1 MPFEVWGRVLCSII
15 FFPFNS
21 GFDLEKCLQ
30 MDSCLK
36 DQFSE
41 DEDEDVVRAIGL
53 SLQESKGKDIYIGS
67 KSARV
72 ISNVAFS
79 SHLFKLNCCPNLEC
93 HQNDEVEILAEVLE
107 ESTLSSADL
116 STSTEGSELKWWK
129 LFKEFNPSV
138 HTSKGTSWWRKSSK
152 RCNTLLCDV
161 CEEQISSE
169 WLRCTYWGQ
178 TVCKKHISDGTP
190 CCCACSR
197 FKIGDIKYIT
207 LSDGRQLCPDCH
219 YTAVMDPEDC
229 KPLLDEVHRFFKGL
243 NMKIRYY
250 IPILLVD
257 LEEIIRIHKKV
268 CRTYANISKVSKS
281 IQRGENVEVVKEVEQ
296 LPPGRKVRAVLLLYG
311 FPKLA
316 IGSTLAHELMHAWM
330 RVQGYRG
337 LALNIAEGL
346 SQVMAHKW
354 LEWQSFTG
362 HDYMKG
368 TSEKAQ
374 FLRNLKE
381 FMKDGIERRYSEAY
395 GHGFR
400 EAKWA
405 VERYGLRYTLKHIAR
420 KGKLPE

>member
-1 MPFEVWGRVLCSII
+1 
-15 FFPFNS
+15 
-21 GFDLEKCLQ
+21 
-30 MDSCLK
+30 
-36 DQFSE
+36 
-41 DEDEDVVRAIGL
+41 
-53 SLQESKGKDIYIGS
+53 
-67 KSARV
+67 
-72 ISNVAFS
+72 
-79 SHLFKLNCCPNLEC
+79 
-93 HQNDEVEILAEVLE
+93 
-107 ESTLSSADL
+107 
-116 STSTEGSELKWWK
+116 
-129 LFKEFNPSV
+129 
-138 HTSKGTSWWRKSSK
+138 
-152 RCNTLLCDV
+152 
-161 CEEQISSE
+161 
-169 WLRCTYWGQ
+169 
-178 TVCKKHISDGTP
+178 
-190 CCCACSR
+190 
-197 FKIGDIKYIT
+197 
-207 LSDGRQLCPDCH
+207 
-219 YTAVMDPEDC
+219 MDPEDC

-257 LEEIIRIHKKV
+257 QEEIIRIHKKSILGSTIYEKFELDAV
-268 CRTYANISKVSKS
+268 NYVSKS

-362 HDYMKG
+362 NDYMKG

-405 VERYGLRYTLKHIAR
+405 VERYGLIYTLEHIAR

>member
-1 MPFEVWGRVLCSII
+1 
-15 FFPFNS
+15 
-21 GFDLEKCLQ
+21 

-41 DEDEDVVRAIGL
+41 YEDEDVVRAIGL
-53 SLQESKGKDIYIGS
+53 SLQESNGKDIYID
-67 KSARV
+67 
-72 ISNVAFS
+72 
-79 SHLFKLNCCPNLEC
+79 NLEC
-93 HQNDEVEILAEVLE
+93 HQNDEVEILAEKLE

-178 TVCKKHISDGTP
+178 TVRKKHISDGTP

-197 FKIGDIKYIT
+197 FKIGDIRYIT

-257 LEEIIRIHKKV
+257 QEEIIRIHKKSILGSTIYEKFELEAV
-268 CRTYANISKVSKS
+268 NYVSKS

-311 FPKLA
+311 FPKCCCPYSTISGL
-316 IGSTLAHELMHAWM
+316 IFLTWMEVGHWINFGS
-330 RVQGYRG
+330 
-337 LALNIAEGL
+337 
-346 SQVMAHKW
+346 
-354 LEWQSFTG
+354 
-362 HDYMKG
+362 
-368 TSEKAQ
+368 
-374 FLRNLKE
+374 
-381 FMKDGIERRYSEAY
+381 
-395 GHGFR
+395 
-400 EAKWA
+400 
-405 VERYGLRYTLKHIAR
+405 
-420 KGKLPE
+420 